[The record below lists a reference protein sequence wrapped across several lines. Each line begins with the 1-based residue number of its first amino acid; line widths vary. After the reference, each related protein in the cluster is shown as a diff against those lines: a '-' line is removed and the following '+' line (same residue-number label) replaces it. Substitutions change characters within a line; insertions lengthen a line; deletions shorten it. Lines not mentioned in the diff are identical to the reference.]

1 MNNNKPTVLI
11 VEDERG
17 ISGFMAAAL
26 SANGYR
32 ALQAA
37 TAGEAEVISNSQC
50 PDLIL
55 LDLGLPDQDGL
66 FFLKKLREWS
76 PVPVVVVSARDRERE
91 KVEALDTGADDYIT
105 KPFGT
110 AELLARIRAALRRS
124 SGRQEAGGKFSTG
137 DLTVDYDRRV
147 VSVRGKEVH
156 LTQVE
161 YKIVTLISRHAGK
174 VLTYDSIIKQIW
186 GPHAPNDNQ
195 ILRVNMANIRRK
207 LEENP
212 AEPRYILTEL
222 GVGYRMPDEEPPE
235 SEK

>member
-1 MNNNKPTVLI
+1 MNNKPTILI
-11 VEDERG
+11 IEDEKG
-17 ISGFMAAAL
+17 ISGFISATL

-32 ALQAA
+32 PIQAA
-37 TAGEAEVISNSQC
+37 TAAEAEVLSNSQC

-66 FFLKKLREWS
+66 FFLKRLREWTQI
-76 PVPVVVVSARDRERE
+76 PVVIVSARDRERE
-91 KVEALDTGADDYIT
+91 KVEALDLGADDYIT

-110 AELLARIRAALRRS
+110 AELLARIRAALRR
-124 SGRQEAGGKFSTG
+124 GAGAIGAQTTGGKFSTG
-137 DLTVDYDRRV
+137 DLVIDYDRRM
-147 VSVRGKEVH
+147 VSVRGKDVH

-161 YKIVTLISRHAGK
+161 YKIVTLISRYAGK

-186 GPHAPNDNQ
+186 GPHAPKDNQ

-207 LEENP
+207 LEDNP

-222 GVGYRMPDEEPPE
+222 GVGYRMPDED
-235 SEK
+235 S

>member
-1 MNNNKPTVLI
+1 MSNRPAILI
-11 VEDERG
+11 VEDEKG
-17 ISGFMAAAL
+17 ISGFISATL

-32 ALQAA
+32 PIQAG
-37 TAGEAEVISNSQC
+37 TAAEAEAISTSQC

-66 FFLKKLREWS
+66 VFLKRLREWAQI
-76 PVPVVVVSARDRERE
+76 PVVVVSARDRERE
-91 KVEALDTGADDYIT
+91 KVEALDLGADDYIT

-110 AELLARIRAALRRS
+110 AELLARIRAALRRGAGPIGAQAS
-124 SGRQEAGGKFSTG
+124 GGKFSTG
-137 DLTVDYDRRV
+137 DLTIDYDRRAV
-147 VSVRGKEVH
+147 TVRGTEVH

-161 YKIVTLISRHAGK
+161 YKIVTLISRYAGK
-174 VLTYDSIIKQIW
+174 VLTYDSIIKQIL
-186 GPHAPNDNQ
+186 GPHAPKDNQ

-222 GVGYRMPDEEPPE
+222 GVGYRMPDEDP
-235 SEK
+235 